1 MGRLNIIKKFVVAF
15 YVVLTFS
22 TVFGLKPGE
31 ADIDDHAFVSV
42 KKLLSETDVTEEFL
56 IRTFSDT
63 SVSIYP
69 EIPQR
74 FKSPYEERPY

>member
-42 KKLLSETDVTEEFL
+42 RKLLSETDVTE
-56 IRTFSDT
+56 
-63 SVSIYP
+63 
-69 EIPQR
+69 
-74 FKSPYEERPY
+74 